1 MYSSGLKLGSAAI
14 FNQNLF
20 FEMASSNRMKSFL
33 PNQQVNLSTNQPIL

>member
-20 FEMASSNRMKSFL
+20 FEMASRIKSL
-33 PNQQVNLSTNQPIL
+33 EKALTILASGVLE